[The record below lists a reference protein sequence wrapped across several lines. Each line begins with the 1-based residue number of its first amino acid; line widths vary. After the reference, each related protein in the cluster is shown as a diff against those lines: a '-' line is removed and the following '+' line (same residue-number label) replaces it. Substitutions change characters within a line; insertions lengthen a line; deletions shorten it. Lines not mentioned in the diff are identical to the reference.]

1 MENLGKLIDYDLA
14 RPPQSLACRGKYPK
28 IVNHGYYVSEY
39 LGYPIYDTYDH
50 YFQVSIQK

>member
-1 MENLGKLIDYDLA
+1 MENLGKLIDYDLT

-39 LGYPIYDTYDH
+39 L
-50 YFQVSIQK
+50 